1 MAVLKEIVI
10 RMDTMT
16 EGEWKSIIKK
26 IKKRAKDAIAEEEK
40 RRKLS
45 NAYKTKKQ
53 QGEEESASH
62 HEFLARYREILEN
75 RSSMSETDS
84 GCWGWNSMYAVFDV
98 PPGGPDYDDIED

>member
-45 NAYKTKKQ
+45 AAYKKKRED
-53 QGEEESASH
+53 GEEDTTSH

-75 RSSMSETDS
+75 RISMSEADAGT
-84 GCWGWNSMYAVFDV
+84 WGWNSMYAVFDV
-98 PPGGPDYDDIED
+98 PPGGSDYDDIED